1 MSTLIVVLFV
11 IQSVLIL
18 TVGFAILLVY
28 SPLKRFISPLNNLI
42 TVSKSLSSTVGRVAG
57 QVISVF
63 GRVRLNVS
71 RLSNLFARK
80 RASMSRLSLKKLF
93 ATLVAGKRILG
104 LLKVVRQVGRNK
116 FWGTFR
122 ILMLAG
128 PIVIPVLSSINRFM
142 RKPA

>member
-1 MSTLIVVLFV
+1 
-11 IQSVLIL
+11 
-18 TVGFAILLVY
+18 
-28 SPLKRFISPLNNLI
+28 
-42 TVSKSLSSTVGRVAG
+42 
-57 QVISVF
+57 
-63 GRVRLNVS
+63 
-71 RLSNLFARK
+71 
-80 RASMSRLSLKKLF
+80 MSRLSLKILF

-128 PIVIPVLSSINRFM
+128 PIVIPVLSSIKRFM

>member
-71 RLSNLFARK
+71 RLSHLFARK
-80 RASMSRLSLKKLF
+80 RASMSRLSLKILF

-128 PIVIPVLSSINRFM
+128 PIVIPVLSSIKRFM